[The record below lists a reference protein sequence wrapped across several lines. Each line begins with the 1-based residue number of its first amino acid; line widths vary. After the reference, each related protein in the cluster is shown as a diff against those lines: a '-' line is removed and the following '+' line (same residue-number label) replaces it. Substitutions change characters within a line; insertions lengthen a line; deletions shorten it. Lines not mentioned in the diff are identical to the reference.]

1 MPLFYHKGFPLTLER
16 RTATEG
22 VELRTEGDMLVAIG
36 YAATVNRLSS
46 NLGGFVERVA
56 PGTFASTL
64 KQADVTTLSKPES
77 ANLLGRFSTG
87 TLQVSADDH
96 GLHYEIDL
104 PDTTLG
110 TDVAELLRRG
120 DISGSSLGFRNID
133 K

>member
-1 MPLFYHKGFPLTLER
+1 
-16 RTATEG
+16 
-22 VELRTEGDMLVAIG
+22 
-36 YAATVNRLSS
+36 
-46 NLGGFVERVA
+46 
-56 PGTFASTL
+56 
-64 KQADVTTLSKPES
+64 
-77 ANLLGRFSTG
+77 
-87 TLQVSADDH
+87 VSADDH

>member
-1 MPLFYHKGFPLTLER
+1 
-16 RTATEG
+16 
-22 VELRTEGDMLVAIG
+22 
-36 YAATVNRLSS
+36 
-46 NLGGFVERVA
+46 
-56 PGTFASTL
+56 
-64 KQADVTTLSKPES
+64 VTTLSKHES